1 MAGIYLHIPFC
12 KSKCAYCDFFSVANI
27 KQKEQF
33 VEALCGEILIQKNFL
48 QNESVETIYFGGGTP
63 SLLNQKQLEKILNHI
78 YKNFNIAE
86 HNEITL
92 ESNPDDLS
100 NEYLN
105 GLIKSGVNR
114 LSIGIQSFNDDD
126 LLLMRRKHTAKQAI
140 MAVEEAKKAGF
151 KNISIDLI
159 YGLPDLTLES
169 WGQNIQYAMELN
181 IQHLSAYH
189 LTIEPKTLFYKYHKN
204 NQIKLP
210 EENESLEQFKLLR
223 DLTAK
228 NGFLPYEIS
237 NFAKDGFI
245 SLHNTNY
252 WMDIKFLGLGPSAH
266 SYNLTARQ
274 WNIANLRAYLDGI
287 FQGEMAIEMEK
298 LSPNE
303 KYNEFVITSL
313 RTMWGLNAEILK
325 NKFGKEY
332 LNQFLKTS
340 KKYLDKNL
348 LQQENDNYS
357 FTEKGI
363 FISDHIIEDLLII

>member
-1 MAGIYLHIPFC
+1 VAGIYLHIPFC